1 MSEDKPRPALADL
14 AAAIA
19 DETRLGLLDALRA
32 AGPQGV
38 TVNDLADRLELAQP
52 RISTHLA
59 VLRDAGLVTLRAAGR
74 ARIYR
79 IEPGGR
85 SLLAA
90 LEEVGGVAVAP
101 RSVAATTVVARDL
114 PLRQAR
120 TCYDHLAG
128 LAGVDVL
135 DHLVF
140 NRWLV
145 RSAAG
150 GEDARPAYDL
160 TSAGEGSLAAL
171 GIDVAGARAR
181 RRLFAGGCLDWTER
195 RPHLAGS
202 LGAAVLDALLRDG
215 IVSRADGGR
224 RLDLTGDLD
233 AWLNRV

>member
-1 MSEDKPRPALADL
+1 MSDHRPRPSLADL
-14 AAAIA
+14 AGAMA
-19 DETRLGLLDALRA
+19 DETRLRLLDALRA
-32 AGPQGV
+32 AGPPGV
-38 TVNDLADRLELAQP
+38 TVNDLADRLGLAQP

-59 VLRDAGLVTLRAAGR
+59 VLRDAGLVSLRSAGR

-90 LEEVGGVAVAP
+90 LEEVGGAAVAP
-101 RSVAATTVVARDL
+101 RSLAATAVVARDL

-145 RSAAG
+145 RAG
-150 GEDARPAYDL
+150 GEDARPLYDL
-160 TSAGEGSLAAL
+160 TSPGEHALAAL
-171 GIDVAGARAR
+171 GVDVAGARAR

-195 RPHLAGS
+195 RPHLAGA
-202 LGAAVLDALLRDG
+202 LGAAVLDALVRDG
-215 IVSRADGGR
+215 IVARTEGGR
-224 RLDLTGDLD
+224 RLGLTGDLD